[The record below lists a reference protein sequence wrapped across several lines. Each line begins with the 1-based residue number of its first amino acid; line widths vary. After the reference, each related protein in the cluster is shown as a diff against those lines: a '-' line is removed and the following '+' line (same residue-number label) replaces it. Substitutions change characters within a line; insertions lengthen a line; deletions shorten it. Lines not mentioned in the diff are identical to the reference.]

1 MVMTNRPGG
10 KRPVVLRDKA
20 QGPKAK
26 AETTDAPYRVG
37 PLHSSDEA
45 LVMRVERRERLI
57 AVEFGPTG
65 NGKSLH
71 IQWKIETFQQ
81 WDEP

>member
-1 MVMTNRPGG
+1 MVMMNRPGG
-10 KRPVVLRDKA
+10 KRPVVLREKA

-26 AETTDAPYRVG
+26 AESTDAPYRVG

-57 AVEFGPTG
+57 AVEFWA
-65 NGKSLH
+65 NR
-71 IQWKIETFQQ
+71 QRE
-81 WDEP
+81 EPAHSMED